1 MKQMEPI
8 MNVNAALA
16 HSMTFKELDPYEVD
30 TLCETLFAQFEQF
43 FIDGRSSRKH
53 GTPFNLAEYKHL
65 HILGMRKFHL
75 LQLYAQKVSYDNFCE
90 EQRLLANMPV
100 QLTEEEKAEHR
111 EKLKHVFDELK
122 QDAKKGPDA
131 SKTHGRKAPTA
142 RKKAA

>member
-30 TLCETLFAQFEQF
+30 TLCETLFAQCEQF
-43 FIDGRSSRKH
+43 FIDGRASRKN
-53 GTPFNLAEYKHL
+53 GIPFNLAEFKHL

-75 LQLYAQKVSYDNFCE
+75 LQLYAQKVSYDHFCE

-111 EKLKHVFDELK
+111 EKLKHVFDEL
-122 QDAKKGPDA
+122 DIKKGPA
-131 SKTHGRKAPTA
+131 AKTQGRKVPSA